1 MNKVCSTALLF
12 SLYTTCLAQEVTVR
26 PLDMSDGLSCNYTT
40 DLAKDKFG
48 LIWVAT
54 EEGLCRFDGINFTC
68 LCGENS
74 DLSSCDL
81 NCVLDSPDGKTALW
95 IGTKADGVNVLD
107 YTTGKVT
114 VIRHDPDDPASL
126 ANDEITGFAPAS
138 DGGVWVATYQGGVTH
153 VDPSSFAL
161 THYGTSNVEGLPGD
175 MLWSVH
181 EVSDGRLL
189 VGHAG
194 QGMSLIDPKTRKAIN
209 YRHDAARPNTISGDH
224 VWCFMTSN
232 DGMIWVGT
240 NQGVDIFDPTT
251 GSFSHVAPAVLTGRV
266 FRISQLSDGR
276 IWLATEDH
284 GVAILTQS
292 EVEGLKSE
300 PNVDFIKEGDSTSDL
315 SGMSTRA
322 IAEDSYGNVWVSLY
336 GCGVNII
343 GNFKPPFSSIAP
355 GYEHNSHILK
365 GQSVLS
371 VLQLRNGSVWLGHDG
386 DGIQCLNPQYGHS
399 AFFRNQAGLYVQ
411 TLMEDRLGRIWA
423 GSFDGGASIVSPD
436 GSVRRIAL
444 GDGDDVRQIV
454 EDKRGFVWVITN
466 KAIYK
471 VDDASLA
478 VVARFVLGN
487 HLGRTLAFDKN
498 GNLWAGFYG
507 DGIRVFSPEMKQL
520 WTFSRNDSS
529 LPSNNIKHLMCDT
542 KGRMWASTGEGL
554 TRFTM
559 RADMEGPEVR
569 TYTRADGLENTH
581 VRATVEDA
589 RGNIWLSTNNGL
601 ACIRGGDGKVIFYN
615 TKDNVPR
622 CNFNDG
628 SGCLLSDGRIMF
640 GSTQGGCL
648 FSPTDVL
655 RTRMTPQPLITMAR
669 VSTATTDS
677 TISLIGVKKL
687 TLSYDENTLSLA
699 FNTLD
704 PAVNP
709 YVIYGYTIDGLQDRI
724 LITDE
729 SKIEL
734 RGLAPGSYTFHVRSQ
749 LHNQPWSA
757 GEASLTLNVLPP
769 WWKTWWAKT
778 VYAIAAVAFVFFLFA
793 AYRRRMRLRYELQM
807 VKRERERD
815 EKTNDERMKFFSNI
829 THELRTPLT
838 LIVDPINNLASAN
851 DIGVTSK
858 RKLALIRMSALR
870 LSYLIQQIREFTKTE
885 VRTRRL
891 TVSHGNLTEAVRS
904 SAVRFQE
911 LAPRK
916 GLEIRVDV
924 EEPDVFT
931 DFDPDALTTI
941 LDNLISNAIKYT
953 PQGVITIG
961 IHRREQDGR
970 HLADIS
976 VADTGCG
983 ISPDALPHIFERYY
997 QEDGPHQASGMG
1009 IGLALAKR
1017 MADLH
1022 EASLSV
1028 DSKLGVGTKLTL
1040 TLDIDATY
1048 PDAKHFDGC
1057 ELDHEGE
1064 NEDEPQEGDLLP
1076 SSSEA
1081 ERQEQHAAAGASDK
1095 KVILV
1100 VEDDDAIRSYVAD
1113 SFGADFTVVTAID
1126 GVDALEKINDNMPDI
1141 VIADIMMPRMDGLQL
1156 TRNIRT
1162 NVATSHIPVILL
1174 TAKDT
1179 DKDKESGYDS
1189 GADSYITKP
1198 FSSRLLHSRVE
1209 NLLARRKREADL
1221 TASAQTDAKRE
1232 LLQESLSQIDQEFF
1246 SRLNAL
1252 IEKGISGEAD
1262 VVSIASDMAMSPSN
1276 LYRKMKAM
1284 TGLST
1289 VEYIRRF
1296 KMHYAEK
1303 LLLEGRY
1310 SIGEVAFMVGMN
1322 STAYFRRCFKTEFGD
1337 IPSEYLRKLKEK
1349 KAADDAI

>member
-1 MNKVCSTALLF
+1 
-12 SLYTTCLAQEVTVR
+12 
-26 PLDMSDGLSCNYTT
+26 MSDGLSCNYTT

-68 LCGENS
+68 LDGENS
-74 DLSSCDL
+74 GLSSCDL
-81 NCVLDSPDGKTALW
+81 NCILDAPGSQTAMW

-107 YTTGKVT
+107 YVSGKVT
-114 VIRHDPDDPASL
+114 VIRHDPDDPNSL
-126 ANDEITGFAPAS
+126 ANDEVTSLARAS

-153 VDPSSFAL
+153 VAPSTFAL
-161 THYGTSNVEGLPGD
+161 THYGSTDVDGLPGD

-181 EVSDGRLL
+181 EIGDGQLL

-194 QGMSLIDPKTRKAIN
+194 QGMSLVDPKTRKAVN
-209 YRHDAARPNTISGDH
+209 YRHDASRPCSISGDH
-224 VWCFMTSN
+224 VWCFATSN

-240 NQGVDIFDPTT
+240 NNGVDIFDPVKGT
-251 GSFSHVAPAVLTGRV
+251 FCHVAPNLLTGRI

-284 GVAILTQS
+284 GVAIITQGD
-292 EVEGLKSE
+292 VEGLKCE
-300 PNVDFIKEGDSTSDL
+300 QHVDFIKEGDSSSDL

-322 IAEDSYGNVWVSLY
+322 IAEDGYGNVWVSLY
-336 GCGVNII
+336 GCGVDII
-343 GNFKPPFSSIAP
+343 GNFTPPFSSFAP
-355 GYEHNSHILK
+355 GYERNSHILK
-365 GQSVLS
+365 GQSVLC
-371 VLQLRNGSVWLGHDG
+371 VLPLSNGSVWLGHDG
-386 DGIQCLNPQYGHS
+386 DGIQRLTPKFEHDG
-399 AFFRNQAGLYVQ
+399 FFRNQAGLYVQ
-411 TLMEDRLGRIWA
+411 TLMDDRRGRIWA

-444 GDGDDVRQIV
+444 GGDDDVRQIAQ
-454 EDKRGFVWVITN
+454 DKEGFVWIITN
-466 KAIYK
+466 KALYK
-471 VDDASLA
+471 VDEGTLA

-487 HLGRTLAFDKN
+487 HLGRTIAFDKQ

-507 DGIRVFSPEMKQL
+507 DGIRVFSPDMKQL
-520 WTFSRNDSS
+520 WSFSRKDSS
-529 LPSNNIKHLMCDT
+529 LPSNNIKHIMCDS
-542 KGRMWASTGEGL
+542 KGRVWASTGESL
-554 TRFTM
+554 SRFIM
-559 RADMEGPEVR
+559 RADSEAPEVR
-569 TYTRADGLENTH
+569 TYTCSDGLENAH
-581 VRATVEDA
+581 VRATVEDLN
-589 RGNIWLSTNNGL
+589 GNVWLSTNNGL
-601 ACIRGGDGKVIFYN
+601 ACIRGGDDKLIFYN

-628 SGCLLSDGRIMF
+628 SGCLLADGRIVF
-640 GSTQGGCL
+640 GSTQGVCI
-648 FSPTDVL
+648 FAPSDVL
-655 RTRMTPQPLITMAR
+655 RTRLTPQPIITRAH

-677 TISLIGVKKL
+677 VISLIGINKL
-687 TLSYDENTLSLA
+687 TLDYDQNTLSLA

-724 LITDE
+724 LIADE
-729 SKIEL
+729 GRIEL
-734 RGLAPGSYTFHVRSQ
+734 RGVAPGSYTLHIRSQ

-757 GEASLTLNVLPP
+757 GEASFSLNILPP

-778 VYAIAAVAFVFFLFA
+778 FYAFAAVAILFFLLA

-807 VKRERERD
+807 VKRERERE
-815 EKTNDERMKFFSNI
+815 EKTNDERMKFFTNI

-838 LIVDPINNLASAN
+838 LIVDPINNLASAT

-904 SAVRFQE
+904 AAIRFQE

-916 GLEIRVDV
+916 GLEIRLDI
-924 EEPDVFT
+924 EEPDIFT

-941 LDNLISNAIKYT
+941 TDNLIGNAIKYT
-953 PQGVITIG
+953 PQGVITVG

-970 HLADIS
+970 HFADIS

-983 ISPDALPHIFERYY
+983 ISPEALPHIFERYY

-1022 EASLSV
+1022 EGTLSV
-1028 DSKLGVGTKLTL
+1028 ESKPGVGTMITL
-1040 TLDIDATY
+1040 SLDIDATY
-1048 PDAKHFDGC
+1048 PDAKHFDDK
-1057 ELDHEGE
+1057 EQVPDDSDKEEPHEG
-1064 NEDEPQEGDLLP
+1064 NAP
-1076 SSSEA
+1076 SSSLEPENHESPA
-1081 ERQEQHAAAGASDK
+1081 EPGASDK

-1100 VEDDDAIRSYVAD
+1100 VEDDDAIRAYVAD
-1113 SFGADFTVVTAID
+1113 SFGAEFTVITAID
-1126 GVDALEKINDNMPDI
+1126 GVEALEKINDVMPDI

-1162 NVATSHIPVILL
+1162 SVATSHIPVILL

-1179 DKDKESGYDS
+1179 DKDKEGGYDA

-1198 FSSRLLHSRVE
+1198 FSTSLLHSRVE

-1221 TASAQTDAKRE
+1221 TATSQTDAKRE

-1252 IEKGISGEAD
+1252 IEKGIGGEAD

-1322 STAYFRRCFKTEFGD
+1322 STAYFRRCFKAEFGD
-1337 IPSEYLRKLKEK
+1337 IPSEYLRKLKEER
-1349 KAADDAI
+1349 AADAAV